1 VGGLTVMGR
10 ALLVFRLVW
19 SDVRRHP
26 GQAAMLLLS
35 LTVATGM
42 LALGGSLG
50 GATETLYRHT
60 RAVTAGP
67 DVVAI
72 SPDNSAATAATQA
85 SLTSDPAVT
94 AHSGPYLQYYS
105 ELTAK
110 GSTSNVV
117 VTAADA
123 EQGPV
128 DHPLVTSGTWV
139 RSGGVVVER
148 GFANALGVHVG
159 DHVTVAGRSLPVVGT
174 AVSAAGTVYP
184 FAQLT
189 GPGGGPGDYSGRV
202 WMSEQDTQALASK
215 DLPVASLLYLRLRDP
230 DATQAFVNAHL
241 GPSVHAN
248 FYSWQFMIG
257 QDATIIA
264 ASQPILVIG
273 SWLLSFLAIA
283 GVATL
288 AAGRAAKQTRRVGL
302 LKAVGA
308 TPGLIAVVLLTEYVT
323 LALLADALGLLSARL
338 AQPAIVN
345 PTASLLTTSAGP
357 NGGTIALTTVVALA
371 VALLTTLAPTLRAL
385 RTETVAALADTA
397 RRPDHRARLTRL
409 SAMLPVPVLL
419 GLRLIARRPGRAFLQ
434 ACGIAATVITITALL
449 IIFVQRQVSY
459 GIDSPQ
465 LGSLKEA
472 QSRHMIVV
480 VAAALV
486 ILAAVNTLTTTW
498 TTALEARHTMA
509 VARTLGATPGQI
521 TAGLS
526 AAQLLPTVPGA
537 LVGIPLGIA
546 FIWPFSDAGTI
557 YPPAW
562 WLFGAALAVVLA
574 TAALTAL
581 PARIAARRSVAETLS
596 AETT

>member
-1 VGGLTVMGR
+1 MGR
-10 ALLVFRLVW
+10 ILLVFRLVR

-67 DVVAI
+67 DIVAV
-72 SPDNSAATAATQA
+72 SPDDSADTARTQDA
-85 SLTSDPAVT
+85 LTSDPAVA

-105 ELTAK
+105 KLTAK
-110 GSTSNVV
+110 GSASHVV
-117 VTAADA
+117 VTAA
-123 EQGPV
+123 GPGPGTV

-159 DHVTVAGRSLPVVGT
+159 DHVTVAGRSMPVVGT
-174 AVSAAGTVYP
+174 AVSAAGMVYP
-184 FAQLT
+184 FAELV
-189 GPGGGPGDYSGRV
+189 GAGGGPGDSGGRV
-202 WMSEQDTQALASK
+202 WMSEQDTRALSAEH
-215 DLPVASLLYLRLRDP
+215 LPVASLLYLKLHDP
-230 DATQAFVNAHL
+230 DATRAFLNAHR
-241 GPSVHAN
+241 GPSVYAT
-248 FYSWQFMIG
+248 FFSWQFMIV
-257 QDATIIA
+257 QDASIIEG
-264 ASQPILVIG
+264 SQPVLVIG
-273 SWLLSFLAIA
+273 SWLLSFLAIV

-288 AAGRAAKQTRRVGL
+288 AAGRAARQTRRVGL

-308 TPGLIAVVLLTEYVT
+308 TPGLIAAVLLTEYLT
-323 LALLADALGLLSARL
+323 LALIADALGLLAARFT
-338 AQPAIVN
+338 QPVVVN

-357 NGGTIALTTVVALA
+357 SGGVITVTTVVALA
-371 VALLTTLAPTLRAL
+371 VALLTTLGPTVRAM

-397 RRPDHRARLTRL
+397 RQPDQRARLTRL

-449 IIFVQRQVSY
+449 IIFVQRQVGY
-459 GIDSPQ
+459 GIDSPH
-465 LGSLKEA
+465 LGNLKDA
-472 QSRHMIVV
+472 QSRHTIVAV
-480 VAAALV
+480 TAALV
-486 ILAAVNTLTTTW
+486 VLAAVNTLTATW

-509 VARTLGATPGQI
+509 VARTLGATPGQV

-537 LVGIPLGIA
+537 LVGVPLGIA
-546 FIWPFSDAGTI
+546 FCLPFSGAGTV

-562 WLFGAALAVVLA
+562 WLFGAALATVAV

-581 PARIAARRSVAETLS
+581 PARIAARRSVARTLS

>member
-1 VGGLTVMGR
+1 MGR
-10 ALLVFRLVW
+10 ILLVFRLVR
-19 SDVRRHP
+19 SDVRHHP
-26 GQAAMLLLS
+26 GQAAILLLS
-35 LTVATGM
+35 LTVATCM
-42 LALGGSLG
+42 LALGASLG
-50 GATETLYRHT
+50 AATETLYRHT

-67 DVVAI
+67 DVVAV
-72 SPDNSAATAATQA
+72 SPDNSPATTATQV

-105 ELTAK
+105 ELTAN
-110 GSTSNVV
+110 GSTSQVV

-123 EQGPV
+123 KPGPV
-128 DHPLVTSGTWV
+128 DRPLVTSGSWV

-148 GFANALGVHVG
+148 GFATALRVRVG

-189 GPGGGPGDYSGRV
+189 GPGGGPSDYSGLV
-202 WMSEQDTQALASK
+202 WMSEQDTRELASR
-215 DLPVASLLYLRLRDP
+215 DLPVASLLYLKLRDP
-230 DATQAFVNAHL
+230 DATQAFIDSHR

-248 FYSWQFMIG
+248 FQSWQFMIV
-257 QDATIIA
+257 QDATIIE

-288 AAGRAAKQTRRVGL
+288 AAGRAARQTRRVGL

-308 TPGLIAVVLLTEYVT
+308 TPGLIAAVLLTEYVT
-323 LALLADALGLLSARL
+323 LALIADALGLLAARL
-338 AQPAIVN
+338 TQPAIVN
-345 PTASLLTTSAGP
+345 PTASLLTVSAGP
-357 NGGTIALTTVVALA
+357 SGGTIALTTVVALA
-371 VALLTTLAPTLRAL
+371 VAVLTTLGPTLRAV

-397 RRPDHRARLTRL
+397 HRPAHRARLTRL

-419 GLRLIARRPGRAFLQ
+419 GLRLIARRPGRAFSQ

-459 GIDSPQ
+459 GIGSSH
-465 LGSLKEA
+465 LGSLKDA
-472 QSRHMIVV
+472 QSRQMIVV

-486 ILAAVNTLTTTW
+486 TLAAVNTLTTTW

-537 LVGIPLGIA
+537 LVGVPLGIA
-546 FIWPFSDAGTI
+546 FCWPFSNAGTVS
-557 YPPAW
+557 PPAW
-562 WLFGAALAVVLA
+562 WLFGAALTAVLT
-574 TAALTAL
+574 TAVLTAL
-581 PARIAARRSVAETLS
+581 PARIAARRSVAQTLS

>member
-1 VGGLTVMGR
+1 MGR
-10 ALLVFRLVW
+10 ILLVFRLVR

-50 GATETLYRHT
+50 GATEALYRHT

-67 DVVAI
+67 DVVAV
-72 SPDNSAATAATQA
+72 SPDDSAATARTQA
-85 SLTSDPAVT
+85 ALTSDPAVA

-105 ELTAK
+105 KLTAK
-110 GSTSNVV
+110 GSTSHVV

-123 EQGPV
+123 EPGPV

-148 GFANALGVHVG
+148 GFANALGVRVG

-174 AVSAAGTVYP
+174 AVSAATTVYP

-189 GPGGGPGDYSGRV
+189 GPDGGPSDYSGLV
-202 WMSEQDTQALASK
+202 WMTGQDTGPLAARH
-215 DLPVASLLYLRLRDP
+215 LPVSSLLYLKLRAP
-230 DATQAFVNAHL
+230 DATQAFVNAHR
-241 GPSVHAN
+241 GPSVYAN
-248 FYSWQFMIG
+248 FQSWQFMIG
-257 QDATIIA
+257 QDATIIEG
-264 ASQPILVIG
+264 SRPILVIG

-308 TPGLIAVVLLTEYVT
+308 TPGLIAAVLFTEYVT
-323 LALLADALGLLSARL
+323 LALLADTLGLLAARL
-338 AQPAIVN
+338 AQPAVAN

-357 NGGTIALTTVVALA
+357 SGGTVVLTTVVALA
-371 VALLTTLAPTLRAL
+371 VAVLTTFGPTMRAL

-434 ACGIAATVITITALL
+434 ACSITATVITITALL
-449 IIFVQRQVSY
+449 IVFVQRQVSY
-459 GIDSPQ
+459 GIDSPH
-465 LGSLKEA
+465 LGNLKDA
-472 QSRHMIVV
+472 QSRHTMVV

-486 ILAAVNTLTTTW
+486 VLAAVNTLTTTW

-509 VARTLGATPGQI
+509 VARTLGATPGQV

-537 LVGIPLGIA
+537 LAGVPLGIA
-546 FIWPFSDAGTI
+546 FVWPFSAAGTV

-562 WLFGAALAVVLA
+562 WLFGAAFATVA
-574 TAALTAL
+574 ITAALTAL
-581 PARIAARRSVAETLS
+581 PARIAARRSVAQTLS
-596 AETT
+596 AESA

>member
-1 VGGLTVMGR
+1 MGR
-10 ALLVFRLVW
+10 FLLVFRLVW

-35 LTVATGM
+35 LSVATGM

-50 GATETLYRHT
+50 GATEALYRHT

-67 DVVAI
+67 DVVAV
-72 SPDNSAATAATQA
+72 SPDNSAATARTQDA
-85 SLTSDPAVT
+85 LTSDPAVT

-105 ELTAK
+105 KLKAK
-110 GSTSNVV
+110 GSTSHVV

-123 EQGPV
+123 EPGAV

-148 GFANALGVHVG
+148 GFANALGVRVG
-159 DHVTVAGRSLPVVGT
+159 DRITVAGRSLPVIGT
-174 AVSAAGTVYP
+174 AVSAATTVYP

-189 GPGGGPGDYSGRV
+189 GPDGGPSDYSGLV
-202 WMSEQDTQALASK
+202 WMTKQDTKPLAAKHLS
-215 DLPVASLLYLRLRDP
+215 VSSLLYLKLRDP
-230 DATQAFVNAHL
+230 DATQAFVSAHR
-241 GPSVHAN
+241 GPTVYAN
-248 FYSWQFMIG
+248 FQSWQFMIG
-257 QDATIIA
+257 QDATIIEG
-264 ASQPILVIG
+264 SQPILVIG

-308 TPGLIAVVLLTEYVT
+308 TPGLIGAVLLTEYVT
-323 LALLADALGLLSARL
+323 LALLADALGLTAARFT
-338 AQPAIVN
+338 QPAVVN
-345 PTASLLTTSAGP
+345 PTASLLTTTAGP
-357 NGGTIALTTVVALA
+357 STGTIILTTVVALA
-371 VALLTTLAPTLRAL
+371 VAILTTLGPTMRAL
-385 RTETVAALADTA
+385 RTETVAALSDTA
-397 RRPDHRARLTRL
+397 RQPDHRSRLTRV

-434 ACGIAATVITITALL
+434 ACSITATVITITALL

-459 GIDSPQ
+459 GIDSPH
-465 LGSLKEA
+465 LGNLKDA

-486 ILAAVNTLTTTW
+486 VLAGVNTLTTTW

-509 VARTLGATPGQI
+509 VARTLGATPGQV

-546 FIWPFSDAGTI
+546 FVWPFSAAGTV

-562 WLFGAALAVVLA
+562 WLFSAALATVVI

-581 PARIAARRSVAETLS
+581 PARIAARRSVAQTLS
-596 AETT
+596 AEIT

>member
-1 VGGLTVMGR
+1 MGR

-273 SWLLSFLAIA
+273 SWLLSFLAIT

-434 ACGIAATVITITALL
+434 ASSITATVITITALL

-459 GIDSPQ
+459 GIDSPH
-465 LGSLKEA
+465 LGSLKDA
-472 QSRHMIVV
+472 QSRHLIVA
-480 VAAALV
+480 VAVALV

-498 TTALEARHTMA
+498 TTAVEARHTMA

-521 TAGLS
+521 AAGLS

-537 LVGIPLGIA
+537 LFGIPLGVA
-546 FIWPFSDAGTI
+546 FCLPFSGAGTI

-562 WLFGAALAVVLA
+562 WLFGIALAVVLA

-581 PARIAARRSVAETLS
+581 PARLAARRSVAQTLS
-596 AETT
+596 AETS

>member
-1 VGGLTVMGR
+1 MGR
-10 ALLVFRLVW
+10 ILLVFRLVW

-60 RAVTAGP
+60 RAATAGP
-67 DVVAI
+67 DVVAV
-72 SPDNSAATAATQA
+72 SPDNSSATATTQA

-105 ELTAK
+105 KLTAK
-110 GSTSNVV
+110 GSTSHVV
-117 VTAADA
+117 VTAAEA
-123 EQGPV
+123 KPGPV
-128 DHPLVTSGTWV
+128 DRPLVTSGTWV

-148 GFANALGVHVG
+148 GFATALGVHVG
-159 DHVTVAGRSLPVVGT
+159 DHVTVAGRSRPVVGT

-184 FAQLT
+184 FAQLA
-189 GPGGGPGDYSGRV
+189 GPDGGPSDYSGLV
-202 WMSEQDTQALASK
+202 WMSEQDTRALASK
-215 DLPVASLLYLRLRDP
+215 HLSVSSLLYLKLRDP
-230 DATQAFVNAHL
+230 DATQAFLNAHR

-248 FYSWQFMIG
+248 FQTWQFMIV
-257 QDATIIA
+257 QDATIIE

-273 SWLLSFLAIA
+273 SWLLSFLAIV

-308 TPGLIAVVLLTEYVT
+308 TPGLIAAVLLTEYVT
-323 LALLADALGLLSARL
+323 LALLADALGLLAARL
-338 AQPAIVN
+338 TQPAIVN

-357 NGGTIALTTVVALA
+357 SGGTIALTTVVALA
-371 VALLTTLAPTLRAL
+371 VAILTTLGPTMRAL

-397 RRPDHRARLTRL
+397 RQPGRRARLTRL

-434 ACGIAATVITITALL
+434 ACSTAATVITITALL

-459 GIDSPQ
+459 GIDSPH
-465 LGSLKEA
+465 LGNLKDA
-472 QSRHMIVV
+472 QSRHMIVA

-486 ILAAVNTLTTTW
+486 TLAAVNTLTTTW

-546 FIWPFSDAGTI
+546 FCWPFSKAGTI

-562 WLFGAALAVVLA
+562 WLFGAAFTAVLA

-581 PARIAARRSVAETLS
+581 PARIAARRSVAQTLS

>member
-1 VGGLTVMGR
+1 MGR
-10 ALLVFRLVW
+10 FLLVFRLVW

-42 LALGGSLG
+42 LALGASLG

-60 RAVTAGP
+60 RAVTDGP
-67 DVVAI
+67 DVVAV
-72 SPDNSAATAATQA
+72 SPDNSAHTTATQDA
-85 SLTSDPAVT
+85 LTSDPAVA

-105 ELTAK
+105 KLSAK
-110 GSTSNVV
+110 GSTSHVV
-117 VTAADA
+117 VTAAA
-123 EQGPV
+123 AKPGPV
-128 DHPLVTSGTWV
+128 DRPLVTSGSWV
-139 RSGGVVVER
+139 RTGGVVVER
-148 GFANALGVHVG
+148 GFATALGVRVG

-174 AVSAAGTVYP
+174 AVSAATTVYP

-189 GPGGGPGDYSGRV
+189 GPDGGPSDYSGLV
-202 WMSEQDTQALASK
+202 WMTEQDTRPLASK
-215 DLPVASLLYLRLRDP
+215 HLSVSSLLYLKLRNP
-230 DATQAFVNAHL
+230 DATEAFVNAHR
-241 GPSVHAN
+241 GPSVYAN
-248 FYSWQFMIG
+248 FQSWQFMIG
-257 QDATIIA
+257 QDATIIES
-264 ASQPILVIG
+264 SQPILVIG

-308 TPGLIAVVLLTEYVT
+308 TPGLIATVLLTEYVT
-323 LALLADALGLLSARL
+323 LALLADALGLLAARFT
-338 AQPAIVN
+338 QPAIAN
-345 PTASLLTTSAGP
+345 PTASLLTTSDGP
-357 NGGTIALTTVVALA
+357 SGGTIVFTTVVALA
-371 VALLTTLAPTLRAL
+371 VAILTTLGPTLRAL

-419 GLRLIARRPGRAFLQ
+419 GMRLIARRPGRAFLQ
-434 ACGIAATVITITALL
+434 ACSITATVITLTALL
-449 IIFVQRQVSY
+449 IIYVQRQVSY
-459 GIDSPQ
+459 GISSPH
-465 LGSLKEA
+465 LGNLKDA
-472 QSRHMIVV
+472 QSRHMIVA

-486 ILAAVNTLTTTW
+486 VLAAVNTLTTTW

-509 VARTLGATPGQI
+509 VARTLGATPGQV

-546 FIWPFSDAGTI
+546 FCWPFSAANTI

-562 WLFGAALAVVLA
+562 WLFAAALAVVVA

-581 PARIAARRSVAETLS
+581 PARVAARRSVAQTLS